1 VLAGKKSKEGY
12 FMQKGM
18 HARRRKSV
26 ALVLSSLILIELVAA
41 LFFVGMD
48 FISSGSFDA
57 TSATDLLRAAAAL
70 ASIGVGVFAGI
81 RLYAILAWK
90 SSQRPGGNG
99 SPGNAP

>member
-1 VLAGKKSKEGY
+1 
-12 FMQKGM
+12 MQKGM
-18 HARRRKSV
+18 HARRRKSI

-48 FISSGSFDA
+48 FLSSGSLDA
-57 TSATDLLRAAAAL
+57 TSVMDLLRAAAAL

-90 SSQRPGGNG
+90 GSQQVKGNK
-99 SPGNAP
+99 SPGNAS